1 MSMTAKLKAIAIFA
15 LIGLRVFVDSVV
27 DYGFLKGTVID
38 RKTGYGNVQSLSV
51 ALYVLVWIR
60 AS

>member
-1 MSMTAKLKAIAIFA
+1 MTAKLKAIAIFA
-15 LIGLRVFVDSVV
+15 LIGLRVLVDSVV

-51 ALYVLVWIR
+51 AL
-60 AS
+60 

>member
-1 MSMTAKLKAIAIFA
+1 ML
-15 LIGLRVFVDSVV
+15 VDSVV

-51 ALYVLVWIR
+51 AL
-60 AS
+60 